1 VSAEP
6 VGAGDDGGI
15 RQRLRRELKA
25 RMVAR
30 DTLAVKVVR
39 IALAAI
45 ENAEAQPVGT
55 VDPIDRVDPVTGTE
69 AHLASPAV
77 TEVARLVVSEDDARR
92 IVGVEIRDLD
102 EAVERYRSLGRA
114 DAAAEVEAQR
124 DVLRAVLG
132 SAP

>member
-30 DTLAVKVVR
+30 DTLAAKVVR
-39 IALAAI
+39 ITLAAI
-45 ENAEAQPVGT
+45 ENAEAQPVD
-55 VDPIDRVDPVTGTE
+55 VATG
-69 AHLASPAV
+69 HRLAGSPA
-77 TEVARLVVSEDDARR
+77 TEVPRRVVSEDDARR

-114 DAAAEVEAQR
+114 EAAAEVEAQR

>member
-45 ENAEAQPVGT
+45 ENAEARPVD
-55 VDPIDRVDPVTGTE
+55 VATGTE
-69 AHLASPAV
+69 HRLAGSPA
-77 TEVARLVVSEDDARR
+77 TEVPRRVVSEDDARR

-114 DAAAEVEAQR
+114 EAAAEVEAQR

>member
-30 DTLAVKVVR
+30 DTLAAKVVR

-45 ENAEAQPVGT
+45 ENAEAQPVDVAT
-55 VDPIDRVDPVTGTE
+55 R
-69 AHLASPAV
+69 HRLAGSPA
-77 TEVARLVVSEDDARR
+77 TEVPRRVVSEDDARR

-114 DAAAEVEAQR
+114 EAAAEVEAQR